1 MSKRDSNLYELKTK
15 EDKGYFYEEKLDVS
29 CNRKLVKSVLE
40 TKRSSKLEKLNKI
53 VNAED

>member
-1 MSKRDSNLYELKTK
+1 MFNLNSK
-15 EDKGYFYEEKLDVS
+15 DKDFFEENGY
-29 CNRKLVKSVLE
+29 LVKSVLE